1 MSLNAPNRM
10 FLEITTECN
19 LRCQLCKL
27 WKNKDPIGKLSTNEK
42 IQIIET
48 LAFWLKNQ
56 TNSSLSHFSI
66 IFTGGEPFRYP
77 NQVLKLANTCGEIG
91 FQSYVNTNGV
101 LMQPFISKMVNSG
114 LTAVTF
120 SLDSHQASVHDTLRG
135 FSGVFETVVDNI
147 RKMLIERENS
157 KSNQKIFVQSIL
169 GKWNVD
175 VIDEHIIFFSEL
187 GVDGLTFQCLQY
199 PFGLKIPANWHI
211 GHPFFPSL
219 DSVKRASK
227 KLLEMKDQGYKINNS
242 EEEISWWELYFKNPQ
257 YLPDQYKV
265 CKASEQNIIIDVL
278 GNVKFCF
285 NKQLDPPDRIGN
297 IARDKLDELWNGKNA
312 QNVRQEMKNCNRS
325 CGIMLCHC
333 DSRLREQR

>member
-101 LMQPFISKMVNSG
+101 LIQPFISKMVNSG

-120 SLDSHQASVHDTLRG
+120 
-135 FSGVFETVVDNI
+135 
-147 RKMLIERENS
+147 
-157 KSNQKIFVQSIL
+157 
-169 GKWNVD
+169 
-175 VIDEHIIFFSEL
+175 
-187 GVDGLTFQCLQY
+187 
-199 PFGLKIPANWHI
+199 
-211 GHPFFPSL
+211 
-219 DSVKRASK
+219 
-227 KLLEMKDQGYKINNS
+227 
-242 EEEISWWELYFKNPQ
+242 
-257 YLPDQYKV
+257 
-265 CKASEQNIIIDVL
+265 
-278 GNVKFCF
+278 
-285 NKQLDPPDRIGN
+285 
-297 IARDKLDELWNGKNA
+297 
-312 QNVRQEMKNCNRS
+312 
-325 CGIMLCHC
+325 
-333 DSRLREQR
+333 